1 MSKPRRKPSLDKL
14 LADNLDLAHW
24 VVARCFPSVQ
34 PNTADWDE
42 HHACALE
49 GLLKAATN
57 YNPKHGSF
65 TNFALCCA
73 YRQILQWRL
82 KESRRGLIEISVQ
95 TFRKKNLQI
104 VDLPE
109 SLCTPDHSEKVDN
122 ADSIRALMF
131 RVEAMGSPYKEVF
144 QHEFWGPKLAYY
156 EIKRLSKCYGFE
168 SVPEFVEEIVREGR
182 EILCDM
188 ENAYE

>member
-1 MSKPRRKPSLDKL
+1 MKKPRKTNPDKL

-24 VVARCFPSVQ
+24 VVARCFPNVQ

-49 GLLKAATN
+49 GLHKAATN
-57 YNPKHGSF
+57 YDPKFGSF

-95 TFRKKNLQI
+95 TFREKKLQI
-104 VDLPE
+104 VDLSE
-109 SLCTPDHSEKVDN
+109 SLSTPDHTQKI
-122 ADSIRALMF
+122 ADSDAIQAVM
-131 RVEAMGSPYKEVF
+131 VKVQAMGSPYKEVF
-144 QHEFWGPKLAYY
+144 QHEFWGPKLPYH
-156 EIKRLSKCYGFE
+156 ELKRMSKGYGFE
-168 SVPEFVEEIVREGR
+168 SVPEFVSEIVREGR

-188 ENAYE
+188 ENDHE